1 MVAELIVRR
10 DDPGLGGG
18 RGVREEG
25 SQAGVRESGSF
36 GESDEGAQA
45 GVDAVGKGGASAKA

>member
-1 MVAELIVRR
+1 MVAELVVGR
-10 DDPGLGGG
+10 DDPGLGWG